1 MVIMDDNRLFVD
13 TNVLVY
19 ANVIE
24 TPLHTT
30 NLQED

>member
-1 MVIMDDNRLFVD
+1 MMIMDDNRLFID
-13 TNVLVY
+13 TNVLIY